1 MSHYTLAER
10 AKISREYVCKLESGR
25 SYPTLDMLQRLT
37 KALGVLLT
45 KLLG

>member
-25 SYPTLDMLQRLT
+25 SDPTLGMLQRLT